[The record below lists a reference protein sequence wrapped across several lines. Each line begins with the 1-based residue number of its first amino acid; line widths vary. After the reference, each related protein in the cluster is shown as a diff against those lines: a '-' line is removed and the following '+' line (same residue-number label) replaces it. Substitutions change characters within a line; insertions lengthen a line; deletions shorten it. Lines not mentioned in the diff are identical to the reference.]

1 VLEKRGFGSRLIG
14 WIKKILTRGSI
25 GITINNAEGEF
36 FQTTKR
42 LRQGDPLSHILFNLV
57 VDILSRMLQKA
68 AENGL
73 IKGLGD
79 DIVAGGS
86 SAYNMLMTPSF
97 L

>member
-42 LRQGDPLSHILFNLV
+42 LR
-57 VDILSRMLQKA
+57 
-68 AENGL
+68 
-73 IKGLGD
+73 
-79 DIVAGGS
+79 
-86 SAYNMLMTPSF
+86 
-97 L
+97 